1 MPTRLQL
8 LLELSSPTKYLTNQH
23 LPQQE
28 KRSKTHE
35 NQFFVFAITIMP
47 KNINIQ
53 NKQVA
58 FTKTFLLN
66 QLTQLTFKH
75 KSNYQ
80 IYTQIFQLETL
91 SGIFKQSIAKTN
103 HRPQLVHKKYT
114 PHSNPFFYY
123 KKQQITLAK
132 ISFIIPMRAV
142 LFRKTQKTIHTYYII
157 KLVSITSFRSIKQ
170 QRLKR
175 LQTKTQNPFFVYQ
188 NCFNVNK
195 IQYRILMSNYVTSQ
209 AIRHYVF
216 QKFQRNFIDI
226 TQFVRYLLIHTIPVP
241 VPLTNMHKMHK
252 QQELLKKILEG
263 SLISSTVSGNIQKKS
278 NQLHTLLNLTC
289 RLPLKLTPPLNHKN
303 RGSRGID
310 STFMV
315 QRGGQFQGETASQI
329 KQGVQ
334 LVAFFLNV
342 PRNRRRYQ

>member
-175 LQTKTQNPFFVYQ
+175 LQTKIQNPFFVYQ
-188 NCFNVNK
+188 NCFMLTKFNTVFLCPTMFHLKLSDTTYFKNSNVILQ
-195 IQYRILMSNYVTSQ
+195 IQPSLYDT
-209 AIRHYVF
+209 
-216 QKFQRNFIDI
+216 
-226 TQFVRYLLIHTIPVP
+226 YLYIPYP
-241 VPLTNMHKMHK
+241 YPYL
-252 QQELLKKILEG
+252 Q
-263 SLISSTVSGNIQKKS
+263 
-278 NQLHTLLNLTC
+278 LTC
-289 RLPLKLTPPLNHKN
+289 TKCTSNKN
-303 RGSRGID
+303 
-310 STFMV
+310 
-315 QRGGQFQGETASQI
+315 
-329 KQGVQ
+329 
-334 LVAFFLNV
+334 
-342 PRNRRRYQ
+342 Y